1 MRNSV
6 IILIF
11 ASLSAVCAS
20 GAADKY
26 VPWKDPL
33 SKDELDA
40 LMRLHY
46 KFERERGAEAK
57 KAHEPT
63 VAEPALKS
71 PINFLGLAFGAAGKV
86 REKGEC
92 CYCNGVLKEYFLS
105 QALPQPYFCFLS
117 VREYLAPHTKRLFKI
132 SMRYRDYDRL
142 KGSKGFVKDPR
153 HALETGR
160 AIVNDLGKRLGIP
173 LQELRLFRQIWPYH
187 PGIKVSTCWSGSIP
201 ENYVC
206 TEEEW
211 LKARHGFAH
220 SRTRTGD
227 YRIHVSVEKIYY
239 DEYTFSVTVED
250 AKELAN
256 AEKEFE
262 EASSK
267 AKARFQE

>member
-1 MRNSV
+1 MKSTA
-6 IILIF
+6 LALLLTF
-11 ASLSAVCAS
+11 LTAVFVS
-20 GAADKY
+20 EAADKY

-33 SKDELDA
+33 TKDELDA

-71 PINFLGLAFGAAGKV
+71 PISFLGLTFGAVGKV
-86 REKGEC
+86 NEKGER
-92 CYCNGVLKEYFLS
+92 CYYNGVPKEYFPS
-105 QALPQPYFCFLS
+105 HALPQPYFCFQS
-117 VREYLAPHTKRLFKI
+117 VREHRSPKTKRLFKI
-132 SMRYRDYDRL
+132 SMGYQDYDRL

-153 HALETGR
+153 QALETGR
-160 AIVNDLGKRLGIP
+160 AIVTDIGRRLGVP

-187 PGIKVSTCWSGSIP
+187 PGVKMSTCWSGAIP

-211 LKARHGFAH
+211 LRTRHGFAH

-267 AKARFQE
+267 ARLQE